1 MHCGAWRGGT
11 SKCQAARAHVEGSR
25 HEGPLLISP
34 LHLCL
39 PHSWGLAP
47 VDIRRHQH
55 APVLPTRLGSDRPM
69 LLLQSFYCKAKSN
82 NSRGRGRSIGSCRG
96 EVCWVPGWFW
106 AVGGGGHRPATGRL
120 EKLAPLPHPNSRGPK
135 TL

>member
-1 MHCGAWRGGT
+1 MHCGAWQGGT
-11 SKCQAARAHVEGSR
+11 SECQAARAHVEESR

-47 VDIRRHQH
+47 ADIRHHQH

-69 LLLQSFYCKAKSN
+69 LLLQSFYCKAKSS
-82 NSRGRGRSIGSCRG
+82 NSRGCGRSTGSCRG
-96 EVCWVPGWFW
+96 GVCWVPGWFCKGQ
-106 AVGGGGHRPATGRL
+106 VL
-120 EKLAPLPHPNSRGPK
+120 IK
-135 TL
+135 